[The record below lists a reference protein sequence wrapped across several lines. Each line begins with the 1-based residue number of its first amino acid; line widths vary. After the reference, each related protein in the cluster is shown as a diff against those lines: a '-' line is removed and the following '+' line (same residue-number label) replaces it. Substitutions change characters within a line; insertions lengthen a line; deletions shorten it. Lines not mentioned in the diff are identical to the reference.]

1 MYIVDTKMVIRN
13 RRRKRRTGATM
24 AEINMTKG
32 QTMIYKTLSRNIKI
46 ETHES
51 QYYLKYRKR
60 AKGKRMIDEKNNRK
74 LKIE

>member
-32 QTMIYKTLSRNIKI
+32 QTMICKALSRNIKI

-51 QYYLKYRKR
+51 QYYLKYKKR
-60 AKGKRMIDEKNNRK
+60 AKGKRSIDEKKPEN
-74 LKIE
+74 